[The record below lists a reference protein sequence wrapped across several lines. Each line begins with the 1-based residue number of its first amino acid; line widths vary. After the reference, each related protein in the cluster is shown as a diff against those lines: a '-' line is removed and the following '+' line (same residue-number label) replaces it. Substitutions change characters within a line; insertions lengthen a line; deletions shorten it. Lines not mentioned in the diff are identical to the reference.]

1 MLLKISFIRL
11 SLLLILLAWVSLPS
25 SGIQASLLI
34 VWAGVSWLI
43 YLARLEVA
51 RTKRQVWLAQYLKG
65 ESFWQQKLQ
74 LGWLGQ
80 AWQLLLALLLGLF
93 LLLQLLIAEAWVWW
107 LLTFSILLLAG
118 VEKLLVGWFSSSAQ
132 AAYLMV
138 LIRRVSVFLVAGLLV
153 GLMLLV
159 RLQVSQPWLI
169 GLTWNEALVL
179 QLKMQGEAGFL
190 PLLLRLSQTLDITWQ
205 WLLQNTLGNRE
216 DSGWLAIFAWGG
228 IFALQAAFCLA
239 WVQLL
244 TAVHFLKLPKWLLK
258 KSKAELN

>member
-1 MLLKISFIRL
+1 MLMVCLVRL
-11 SLLLILLAWVSLPS
+11 SWLVVLFAWASLPT
-25 SGIQASLLI
+25 GGVQASLLF

-43 YLARLEVA
+43 YLTRLEVV

-107 LLTFSILLLAG
+107 LLAFSILLLVG
-118 VEKLLVGWFSSSAQ
+118 VETLLIRWLSSSAQ
-132 AAYLMV
+132 TAYLMV
-138 LIRRVSVFLVAGLLV
+138 LVRRISVFLTASLLV

-169 GLTWNEALVL
+169 GLSWNEALIL
-179 QLKMQGEAGFL
+179 QLQMQGEEGVL
-190 PLLLRLSQTLDITWQ
+190 PLLLRLSQALDITWQ

-228 IFALQAAFCLA
+228 IFALQAAFCMA

-244 TAVHFLKLPKWLLK
+244 TAAHFLKQPKG
-258 KSKAELN
+258 